1 MATVRTLASTID
13 LDHRS
18 LSGRGLLT
26 GLATY
31 WKALREGGAAAH
43 EYERLVR
50 RGVPHED
57 AVVRIFEDHFGRR

>member
-1 MATVRTLASTID
+1 MASVRTLHSAID

-18 LSGRGLLT
+18 LPGRGVLT

-31 WKALREGGAAAH
+31 WKALREGSAAAN